1 MYDMFQVPVSL
12 SQFFAGLMW
21 FKLSD
26 WQKRVF
32 AGKVTD
38 YTLSNDEN
46 IFTFVSVS
54 LTQSGC

>member
-1 MYDMFQVPVSL
+1 MFQVPVSL